1 MHCLYLL
8 SLLSINHI
16 ISFLSILMFRT
27 QKSGLFVGPVS
38 EPLVQ
43 IELFTHFKQRASAR
57 SSLSNILCNR
67 ITESCKQDIFVMT
80 KMVKPHLFSMGVNS
94 SDSIFRGV
102 CPMRYT
108 NVVPEYNLVLG
119 GFLQL

>member
-1 MHCLYLL
+1 
-8 SLLSINHI
+8 
-16 ISFLSILMFRT
+16 
-27 QKSGLFVGPVS
+27 
-38 EPLVQ
+38 
-43 IELFTHFKQRASAR
+43 
-57 SSLSNILCNR
+57 
-67 ITESCKQDIFVMT
+67 
-80 KMVKPHLFSMGVNS
+80 MVKPHLFCMGVNS